1 MTETLSPTEFVE
13 DGFVYEAEYKY
24 SNTLNKLKQLAKQGR
39 DGLIGRMMLI
49 GDMTTMCRSAVNNAR
64 REAPPGLADVSI
76 LEQMN
81 KKQAAYSKALYE
93 YAKENEPDLFKRLF
107 KPHDELWNYKMSCVI
122 CAFDEIIAREDG
134 QDVPVVMVTE

>member
-1 MTETLSPTEFVE
+1 MTNSLAPTEFVE

-39 DGLIGRMMLI
+39 DGLIARMMLI

-64 REAPPGLADVSI
+64 RDAPLGLADVSI
-76 LEQMN
+76 LKRMN
-81 KKQAAYSKALYE
+81 RKQSAYSKALYE
-93 YAKENEPDLFKRLF
+93 YAKANEPDLFKRLF
-107 KPHDELWNYKMSCVI
+107 KPHNELWNYEMSCVI
-122 CAFDEIIAREDG
+122 CAFDEIIAREEG